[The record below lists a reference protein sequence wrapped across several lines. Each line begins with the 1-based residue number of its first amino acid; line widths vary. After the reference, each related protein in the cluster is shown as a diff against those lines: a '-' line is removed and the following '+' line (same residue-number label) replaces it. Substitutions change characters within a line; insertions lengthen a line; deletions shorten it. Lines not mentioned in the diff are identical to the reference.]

1 MKGFKFVETTGA
13 DILAGC
19 GGDGCASFRREKCVP
34 FGGPDGGD
42 GGRGGHIILQADPN
56 VDSLIALYYQPRQH
70 AEDGGKGMGQK
81 RHGRNG
87 QDVILKV
94 PCGTVVR
101 DETTGE
107 ILGDLVTPGEQLMVA
122 RGGKGGLGNCHWKT
136 SVHQAPLEH
145 TKGEAG
151 EQRRLRLDVK
161 IVADIGLIGFPNA
174 GKSTLLT
181 AISHAHPKIANYPF
195 TTLQPVIGTIQY
207 DTFTRLKLVDIPG
220 LIQGA
225 HDGAGLGHTFLRHV
239 ERTRGLVYV
248 IDMAGSDGR
257 HPADDYAI
265 LREELA
271 HYNPALLQ
279 RPALI
284 VANKMDLD
292 PALENLSEFMAR
304 TGHKPLLVSGL
315 TRQGTDELKSALQKL
330 IVNQRSEV
338 GDQRSDS
345 KKP

>member
-1 MKGFKFVETTGA
+1 VKGFKFVETAGA

-19 GGDGCASFRREKCVP
+19 GGNGSASFRREKYVP

-70 AEDGGKGMGQK
+70 AEDGGKGMGKKQ
-81 RHGRNG
+81 HGRSG
-87 QDVILKV
+87 QDLVLKV

-107 ILGDLVTPGEQLMVA
+107 ILGDLITPGEQLMVA

-136 SVHQAPLEH
+136 SIHQAPLEH

-181 AISHAHPKIANYPF
+181 AISHAHPKIAAYPF

-225 HDGAGLGHTFLRHV
+225 HTGAGLGHTFLRHV

-257 HPADDYAI
+257 HPADDYAT
-265 LREELA
+265 LRDELN

-292 PALENLSEFMAR
+292 SALENLPEFIAR
-304 TGHKPLLVSGL
+304 TGQKPLLVSGL
-315 TRQGTDELKSALQKL
+315 TRRGTDELKSALHKL
-330 IVNQRSEV
+330 VV
-338 GDQRSDS
+338 
-345 KKP
+345 

>member
-1 MKGFKFVETTGA
+1 MKGFKFVETAGA
-13 DILAGC
+13 DILAGH
-19 GGDGCASFRREKCVP
+19 GGNGCASFRREKCVP

-42 GGRGGHIILQADPN
+42 GGRGGHVILQADPN
-56 VDSLIALYYQPRQH
+56 VDSLITLYYQPRQH
-70 AEDGGKGMGQK
+70 AEDGGKGRGQK

-87 QDVILKV
+87 QDLVVKV

-101 DETTGE
+101 DETSGE
-107 ILGDLVTPGEQLMVA
+107 ILGDLITSGEQLVAA

-136 SVHQAPLEH
+136 SVHQAPLEY
-145 TKGEAG
+145 TKGEPG

-174 GKSTLLT
+174 GKSTLLA
-181 AISHAHPKIANYPF
+181 AISHAHPKIAAYPF

-225 HDGAGLGHTFLRHV
+225 HTGAGLGHTFLRHV
-239 ERTRGLVYV
+239 ERTRALVYV

-257 HPADDYAI
+257 HPADDYAT
-265 LREELA
+265 LRDELER
-271 HYNPALLQ
+271 YNPALLQ
-279 RPALI
+279 RPALV

-292 PALENLSEFMAR
+292 PALENLPEFIAR
-304 TGHKPLLVSGL
+304 TGQKPLHVSGL
-315 TRQGTDELKSALQKL
+315 TRQGTDELKNALHKL
-330 IVNQRSEV
+330 VAT
-338 GDQRSDS
+338 
-345 KKP
+345 

>member
-1 MKGFKFVETTGA
+1 MKGFKFVETAGA

-19 GGDGCASFRREKCVP
+19 GGNGCASFRREKYVP

-70 AEDGGKGMGQK
+70 AEDGGKGAGQK

-87 QDVILKV
+87 QDLVLKV
-94 PCGTVVR
+94 PCGTIVR

-107 ILGDLVTPGEQLMVA
+107 ILGDLITPGEQRMVA
-122 RGGKGGLGNCHWKT
+122 CGGKGGLGNCHWKT
-136 SVHQAPLEH
+136 SIHQAPLEH

-181 AISHAHPKIANYPF
+181 AISHAHPKIAAYPF
-195 TTLQPVIGTIQY
+195 TTLQPVIGTITY

-225 HDGAGLGHTFLRHV
+225 HTGAGLGHTFLRHV

-257 HPADDYAI
+257 HPANDFAI
-265 LREELA
+265 LRDELNQ
-271 HYNPALLQ
+271 YNPALLQ

-284 VANKMDLD
+284 VANKIDLE
-292 PALENLSEFMAR
+292 PALENLPEFIAR
-304 TGHKPLLVSGL
+304 TGQTPLLVSGL
-315 TRQGTDELKSALQKL
+315 TRRGTDELKSALHKL
-330 IVNQRSEV
+330 VV
-338 GDQRSDS
+338 
-345 KKP
+345 

>member
-1 MKGFKFVETTGA
+1 MKGFKFVETAGA

-19 GGDGCASFRREKCVP
+19 GGNGCASFRREKYVP

-70 AEDGGKGMGQK
+70 AEDGGKGQGAK

-87 QDVILKV
+87 QDLILKV
-94 PCGTVVR
+94 PCGTVAR

-107 ILGDLVTPGEQLMVA
+107 ILGDLIKPGEQLVVA

-136 SVHQAPLEH
+136 SIHQAPLEH

-151 EQRRLRLDVK
+151 EQRRLRLDLK

-181 AISHAHPKIANYPF
+181 AISHAHPKIAAYQF

-220 LIQGA
+220 LIKGA
-225 HDGAGLGHTFLRHV
+225 HTGAGLGHTFLRHV

-248 IDMAGSDGR
+248 IDMAGMDGR
-257 HPADDYAI
+257 HPADDYAT
-265 LREELA
+265 LRDELN

-292 PALENLSEFMAR
+292 PALENLPEFIAR
-304 TGHKPLLVSGL
+304 TGQKPLLVSGL
-315 TRQGTDELKSALQKL
+315 TRLGTDELKSALHKL
-330 IVNQRSEV
+330 V
-338 GDQRSDS
+338 G
-345 KKP
+345 

>member
-1 MKGFKFVETTGA
+1 MKGFKFVETAGA

-19 GGDGCASFRREKCVP
+19 GGNGCASFRREKYVP

-87 QDVILKV
+87 QDLILKV

-101 DETTGE
+101 DETTGV
-107 ILGDLVTPGEQLMVA
+107 ILGDLITPGEQLRVA

-136 SVHQAPLEH
+136 SIHQAPTEH

-181 AISHAHPKIANYPF
+181 AISHAHPKIAAYPF

-225 HDGAGLGHTFLRHV
+225 HTGAGLGHTFLRHV

-257 HPADDYAI
+257 HPADDFLI
-265 LREELA
+265 LRDEIGRYKAEL
-271 HYNPALLQ
+271 LE

-284 VANKMDLD
+284 AANKMDMPESVKL
-292 PALENLSEFMAR
+292 LKEFIKR
-304 TGHKPLLVSGL
+304 TGRKPIKISALN
-315 TRQGTDELKSALQKL
+315 GTGIDELKRVMAKL
-330 IVNQRSEV
+330 VLSE
-338 GDQRSDS
+338 
-345 KKP
+345 

>member
-1 MKGFKFVETTGA
+1 MKGFKFVETAAA

-19 GGDGCASFRREKCVP
+19 GGNGCASFRREKYVP

-70 AEDGGKGMGQK
+70 AEDGGKGMGKKQ
-81 RHGRNG
+81 HGRNG
-87 QDVILKV
+87 KDLILKV

-101 DETTGE
+101 NETTGE
-107 ILGDLVTPGEQLMVA
+107 ILGDLITPGEQLMVA

-136 SVHQAPLEH
+136 SIHQAPLEH

-181 AISHAHPKIANYPF
+181 AISHAHPKIAAYPF
-195 TTLQPVIGTIQY
+195 TTLQPVIGTIQF

-225 HDGAGLGHTFLRHV
+225 HTGAGLGHTFLRHV

-257 HPADDYAI
+257 HPADDYAT
-265 LREELA
+265 LRDELN

-279 RPALI
+279 RPVLI

-292 PALENLSEFMAR
+292 PALENLPEFMAQ
-304 TGHKPLLVSGL
+304 TGQKPLLVSGL
-315 TRQGTDELKSALQKL
+315 TRRGTDELKSALHKL
-330 IVNQRSEV
+330 VV
-338 GDQRSDS
+338 
-345 KKP
+345 

>member
-1 MKGFKFVETTGA
+1 VKGFKFVETAGA

-19 GGDGCASFRREKCVP
+19 GGDGCASFRREKYVP

-42 GGRGGHIILQADPN
+42 GGRGGHIILKADPN

-70 AEDGGKGMGQK
+70 AEDGGKGMGKK

-87 QDVILKV
+87 KDLVLKV

-101 DETTGE
+101 DEATGK
-107 ILGDLVTPGEQLMVA
+107 ILGDLVTPGEQLMAA

-136 SVHQAPLEH
+136 SIHQAPTEH

-151 EQRRLRLDVK
+151 EQLRLRLDVK

-174 GKSTLLT
+174 GKSTLLA
-181 AISHAHPKIANYPF
+181 AISHAHPKIAAYPF
-195 TTLQPVIGTIQY
+195 TTLQPVIGTLQF

-220 LIQGA
+220 LIRGA
-225 HDGAGLGHTFLRHV
+225 HAGAGLGHTFLRHV

-248 IDMAGSDGR
+248 LDMAGSDGR
-257 HPADDYAI
+257 QPADDYI
-265 LREELA
+265 TLRDELNR
-271 HYNPALLQ
+271 YNPELLR

-284 VANKMDLD
+284 VANKMDLT
-292 PALENLSEFMAR
+292 PAPENLPEFITR
-304 TGHKPLLVSGL
+304 TGQNPLPVSGL
-315 TRQGTDELKSALQKL
+315 KRQGTEELKSALQKL
-330 IVNQRSEV
+330 
-338 GDQRSDS
+338 
-345 KKP
+345 

>member
-1 MKGFKFVETTGA
+1 MKGFKFVETAGA

-19 GGDGCASFRREKCVP
+19 GGNGCASFRREKYVP

-87 QDVILKV
+87 QDLILKV

-107 ILGDLVTPGEQLMVA
+107 ILGDLIMPGEQLLVA

-136 SVHQAPLEH
+136 SIHQAPLEH
-145 TKGEAG
+145 TEGGAG

-174 GKSTLLT
+174 GKSTLLA
-181 AISHAHPKIANYPF
+181 AISHAHPKIAAYPF

-225 HDGAGLGHTFLRHV
+225 HTGAGLGHTFLRHV

-257 HPADDYAI
+257 HPADDYAA
-265 LREELA
+265 LRDELN

-292 PALENLSEFMAR
+292 PALENLPEFMAQ
-304 TGHKPLLVSGL
+304 TGQKPLLVSGL
-315 TRQGTDELKSALQKL
+315 TRRGTDELKSALHKL
-330 IVNQRSEV
+330 VV
-338 GDQRSDS
+338 
-345 KKP
+345 

>member
-1 MKGFKFVETTGA
+1 MKGFKFVETAGA

-19 GGDGCASFRREKCVP
+19 GGNGCASFRREKCVP

-87 QDVILKV
+87 KDLILKV
-94 PCGTVVR
+94 PCGTIVR

-107 ILGDLVTPGEQLMVA
+107 ILGDLITPGEQLLVA

-136 SVHQAPLEH
+136 SIHQAPLEH

-174 GKSTLLT
+174 GKSTLLA
-181 AISHAHPKIANYPF
+181 AISHAHPKIAAYPF

-225 HDGAGLGHTFLRHV
+225 HTGAGLGHTFLRHV

-248 IDMAGSDGR
+248 IDMAGSDAR
-257 HPADDYAI
+257 HPADDYAT
-265 LREELA
+265 LRDELN
-271 HYNPALLQ
+271 HYNPELLQ

-292 PALENLSEFMAR
+292 QASTNLPEFVAR
-304 TGHKPLLVSGL
+304 TGQKPMLVSGL
-315 TRQGTDELKSALQKL
+315 TRQGTDKLKQALQKL
-330 IVNQRSEV
+330 V
-338 GDQRSDS
+338 G
-345 KKP
+345 

>member
-1 MKGFKFVETTGA
+1 VKGFKFVETAGA
-13 DILAGC
+13 DILAG
-19 GGDGCASFRREKCVP
+19 GGGNGCASFRREKYVP

-42 GGRGGHIILQADPN
+42 GGRGGHVILQADPN

-87 QDVILKV
+87 QDLILKV

-107 ILGDLVTPGEQLMVA
+107 ILGDLIMPGEQLLVA

-136 SVHQAPLEH
+136 SIHQAPLEH
-145 TKGEAG
+145 TEGGAG

-174 GKSTLLT
+174 GKSTLLA
-181 AISHAHPKIANYPF
+181 AISHAHPKIAAYPF

-225 HDGAGLGHTFLRHV
+225 HTGAGLGHTFLRHV

-257 HPADDYAI
+257 HPADDYAA
-265 LREELA
+265 LRDELN

-292 PALENLSEFMAR
+292 PALENLPEFMAQ
-304 TGHKPLLVSGL
+304 TGQKPLLVSGL
-315 TRQGTDELKSALQKL
+315 TRRGTDELKSALHKL
-330 IVNQRSEV
+330 VV
-338 GDQRSDS
+338 
-345 KKP
+345 

>member
-1 MKGFKFVETTGA
+1 LKGFKFVETTGA

-19 GGDGCASFRREKCVP
+19 GGNGCASFRREKCVP

-42 GGRGGHIILQADPN
+42 GGRGGHVILQADPN

-70 AEDGGKGMGQK
+70 AEDGGKGLGQK

-87 QDVILKV
+87 QDLILKV

-101 DETTGE
+101 DETTGD
-107 ILGDLVTPGEQLMVA
+107 ILGDLVTPGEQLIVA
-122 RGGKGGLGNCHWKT
+122 HGGKGGLGNCHWKT
-136 SVHQAPLEH
+136 SVHQAPIEH

-181 AISHAHPKIANYPF
+181 TISHAHPKIAPYPF

-225 HDGAGLGHTFLRHV
+225 HTGVGLGHTFLRHV
-239 ERTRGLVYV
+239 ERTRGLIYV
-248 IDMAGSDGR
+248 IDMSGSDGR
-257 HPADDYAI
+257 HPADDYAT
-265 LREELA
+265 LRDELN
-271 HYNPALLQ
+271 HYNSVLLQ

-284 VANKMDLD
+284 VANKMDLE
-292 PALENLSEFMAR
+292 PALVNLQEFIAR
-304 TGHKPLLVSGL
+304 TGQKPLLVSGL
-315 TRQGTDELKSALQKL
+315 TRQGTDELKSALHEL
-330 IVNQRSEV
+330 IA
-338 GDQRSDS
+338 
-345 KKP
+345 

>member
-1 MKGFKFVETTGA
+1 MKGFKFVETAGA

-19 GGDGCASFRREKCVP
+19 GGNGCASFRREKYVP

-42 GGRGGHIILQADPN
+42 GGRGGHIILLADAN

-70 AEDGGKGMGQK
+70 AEDGGKGKGK
-81 RHGRNG
+81 RQHGGNG
-87 QDVILKV
+87 KDLILKV
-94 PCGTVVR
+94 PCGTVAR

-107 ILGDLVTPGEQLMVA
+107 ILGDLITPGEQLMVA

-136 SVHQAPLEH
+136 STHQAPVEC

-151 EQRRLRLDVK
+151 EQRRLRLDLK
-161 IVADIGLIGFPNA
+161 IVADVGLIGFPNA

-181 AISHAHPKIANYPF
+181 AISHAHPKIAAYPF

-220 LIQGA
+220 LIKGA
-225 HDGAGLGHTFLRHV
+225 HTGAGLGHTFLRHV

-257 HPADDYAI
+257 HPADDYAT
-265 LREELA
+265 LRDELN

-292 PALENLSEFMAR
+292 PALENLPEFIAQ
-304 TGHKPLLVSGL
+304 TGQKPLLVSGL
-315 TRQGTDELKSALQKL
+315 TRRGTDELTRALQKL
-330 IVNQRSEV
+330 
-338 GDQRSDS
+338 
-345 KKP
+345 